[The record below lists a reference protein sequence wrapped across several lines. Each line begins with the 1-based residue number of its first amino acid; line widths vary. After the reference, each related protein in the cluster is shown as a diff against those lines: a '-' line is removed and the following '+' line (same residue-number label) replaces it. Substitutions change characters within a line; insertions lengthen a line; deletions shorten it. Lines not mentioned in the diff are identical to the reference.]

1 MLFLFFC
8 TNGEKSGT
16 AHQTHG
22 CYDRRLEAA
31 LKLRKNSR
39 LPGSYSQPQ
48 LSFCMAGPDI
58 GVPPLPHNEHG
69 CLLWSQ
75 AMGSVALIET
85 IFISRGE

>member
-8 TNGEKSGT
+8 TNGEKSGN

-22 CYDRRLEAA
+22 CYDRRLQTA
-31 LKLRKNSR
+31 LKLRKNS
-39 LPGSYSQPQ
+39 SYSEPQ

-58 GVPPLPHNEHG
+58 GVPPLPLNEHG

-75 AMGSVALIET
+75 AMGGVALIET
-85 IFISRGE
+85 VFISRGE